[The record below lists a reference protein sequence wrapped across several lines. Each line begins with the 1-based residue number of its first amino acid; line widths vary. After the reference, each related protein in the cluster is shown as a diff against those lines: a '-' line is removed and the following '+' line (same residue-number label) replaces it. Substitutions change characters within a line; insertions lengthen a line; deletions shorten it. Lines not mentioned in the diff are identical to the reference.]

1 MYIISIYMVSTVALI
16 ECILGTNTTLD
27 LVLSVWPL
35 TEFVHVVEPDQGGP
49 EARQ

>member
-1 MYIISIYMVSTVALI
+1 MYVISIYMVSTVALI

-35 TEFVHVVEPDQGGP
+35 TEFVHVVEPDQGDP